1 MKYISNAFSF
11 QMLDTSTGVNLQI
24 VPVSEQEFE
33 SVKPVAESV
42 VGHPDT
48 AAVLG
53 VSFNRA
59 NLQLKAGDEL
69 YVAQLVGGRLPEGS
83 TTLPKGFSFKYLKV
97 TFG

>member
-1 MKYISNAFSF
+1 MKYISNAFSL
-11 QMLDTSTGVNLQI
+11 QMLDISTAVSLS
-24 VPVSEQEFE
+24 VTPVTESEFE
-33 SVKPVAESV
+33 DIKASVESV

-83 TTLPKGFSFKYLKV
+83 TTLPEGFTFKYLKV
-97 TFG
+97 ILV